1 LDIVKILKDANYDD
15 TLLHINLD
23 TVKSAAQRCVKDSQ
37 EMDLAFTEWLNFV
50 LELHTACQ
58 EQQSREATLFREVL
72 SKEKSQKVWKEE
84 QENML
89 KDQKELVEKM
99 DEKVKEAQ
107 QQYKDAVDKFP
118 TGSVLW
124 EKQHRK
130 EQH

>member
-1 LDIVKILKDANYDD
+1 
-15 TLLHINLD
+15 
-23 TVKSAAQRCVKDSQ
+23 
-37 EMDLAFTEWLNFV
+37 MDLAFTEWLNFV

-118 TGSVLW
+118 TG
-124 EKQHRK
+124 
-130 EQH
+130 